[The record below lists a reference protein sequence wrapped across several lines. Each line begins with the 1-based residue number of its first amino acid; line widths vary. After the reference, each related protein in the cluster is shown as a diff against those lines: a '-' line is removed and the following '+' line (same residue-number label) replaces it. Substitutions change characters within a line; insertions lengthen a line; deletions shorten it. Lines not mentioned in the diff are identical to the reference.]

1 MVSALVIKIKLLSK
15 TINATGIAIS
25 LSVKAIAQ
33 KLADSFAKAKSI
45 PRYKSKYEL
54 HHIVAQT
61 AIKAAKARN
70 ILHKVRIDINST
82 ENTVY
87 LKTGLHRR
95 IHTNEY
101 YNLVNWIIE
110 KAYNAGYS
118 FYDRKNRVIKS
129 LNAIKDLLLHARDL
143 APF

>member
-87 LKTGLHRR
+87 L
-95 IHTNEY
+95 
-101 YNLVNWIIE
+101 
-110 KAYNAGYS
+110 GYS